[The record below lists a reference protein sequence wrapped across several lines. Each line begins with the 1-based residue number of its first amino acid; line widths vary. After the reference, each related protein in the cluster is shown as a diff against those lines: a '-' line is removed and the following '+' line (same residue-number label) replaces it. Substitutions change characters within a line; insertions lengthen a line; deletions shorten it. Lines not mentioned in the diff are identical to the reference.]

1 MKKIKKWNQ
10 VGRAVAVLLLTTA
23 ILTSCAPKKQSLK
36 NRNHWGRVL
45 HWEVLFLNL
54 SKRIWEIQTAMS
66 ASGKHWMMWWI
77 RTVSTI

>member
-23 ILTSCAPKKQSLK
+23 ILTSCAPKKTESEEQEPLGQSAPLGGAVSESFQEDLEDSD
-36 NRNHWGRVL
+36 R
-45 HWEVLFLNL
+45 
-54 SKRIWEIQTAMS
+54 MS

-77 RTVSTI
+77 RTVSAI